1 MDGDLR
7 YISLQYIKGTN
18 YEEITCYD
26 YDKIKELLEK
36 ESLPG
41 NLEDPSKLFRELSG
55 AQEEDKCNIGESFL
69 NDLVN
74 YYNFKEIKRLLKNA
88 KVTTTDAIS
97 NNKKKEPEVEP
108 TEGDVS
114 NKIDDNEDLIKELRK
129 LQIFIQKVTG
139 KRDLLP
145 NALQAALDKQEANIQ
160 NIIVLLEALY
170 VRSSEEINEN
180 NQTYTSVE
188 ITEFKD
194 DMKDARNLEK
204 FKSTQ
209 KILIN
214 ALLKNLNIKGNSI
227 CLAYKN
233 IAEKNNN
240 VYNKIKIFKKNIK
253 EFERKLNE
261 LYILLLQGEN
271 DKQKE
276 LGNKRELLY
285 TLIKLYNTYI
295 KICDMNIERYDKLF
309 KYNEISNI
317 DEAFMI
323 ESYAKFLKKL
333 KRLKENLESKDTG
346 KLKRLLVNSLNK
358 LFNTYGI
365 DPNKSLSA
373 TDMAYLESLIL

>member
-188 ITEFKD
+188 ITKFKD

-233 IAEKNNN
+233 IAEKNDN
-240 VYNKIKIFKKNIK
+240 VYNKINIFKKNIK